1 MLLQVPIIMV
11 SKMKV
16 HERQEHSTKTKE
28 FRLAVPPEQS
38 VVHAALGVLSK
49 AFIWEGHLG
58 GGFAQRCALYLEVSS
73 VRIGLSLIFWEQ
85 SVSFSIISALQ
96 F

>member
-16 HERQEHSTKTKE
+16 RERQGRSTKTEE

-38 VVHAALGVLSK
+38 VVRSALGALSK
-49 AFIWEGHLG
+49 AFIWEGHLVD
-58 GGFAQRCALYLEVSS
+58 GFAQRCALYLEVSS
-73 VRIGLSLIFWEQ
+73 VRIGLSLIFCEQ
-85 SVSFSIISALQ
+85 SVSFSIIGALQ